1 MARLSRLAGLLLGIS
16 VLLPAARTPAE
27 EKAPAVR
34 ASADAALAQAQDYL
48 RHAAVADLLERE
60 SAKIAL
66 ERSRREDVRRFA
78 QTMIEDHAKS
88 AEMLRTAARRD
99 GLPPLEVTLDAQSKA
114 KLGALERTAPEDFD
128 VFYLQMQVEAHAS
141 VLALHRHFAS
151 EGKNTALS
159 AAAAAIE
166 PAVQRHL
173 DLAKRL
179 AAGPRTGG

>member
-99 GLPPLEVTLDAQSKA
+99 GLPPGGDARCPEQGEARRARKDSTGGFRRLLSA
-114 KLGALERTAPEDFD
+114 NAGRGARERPCPAPALRQRGQEYGPERGGRSDRARRTA
-128 VFYLQMQVEAHAS
+128 AS
-141 VLALHRHFAS
+141 GPC
-151 EGKNTALS
+151 E
-159 AAAAAIE
+159 
-166 PAVQRHL
+166 
-173 DLAKRL
+173 
-179 AAGPRTGG
+179 AAGRGTEDRG